1 MKNRKRR
8 FIAGEGMHVYQRS
21 VYGQMIF
28 YDLEDYLVFY
38 MIFSVYA
45 RHYRVKVLE
54 LCIMPNQDNSKIRCR
69 GRAQAHNPIFL

>member
-1 MKNRKRR
+1 
-8 FIAGEGMHVYQRS
+8 MHVSQRS

-54 LCIMPNQDNSKIRCR
+54 LCIMPNHVHMILHISAKDTLGGPMWSSAPTRNEMTVR
-69 GRAQAHNPIFL
+69 